1 MDTESPPIQIF
12 WVVKILQTDLKLTAL
27 IFDVDGTIAQ
37 TEEAHRQSFNHAFRQ
52 EGLDWHWPPELYNEL
67 LTVTGG
73 QERILYYI
81 DYYSPAFSKPDCLSD
96 FIENLHRV
104 KTRKFHE
111 ILSSGQIPLR
121 PGVKRLIQEMRD
133 VGVRLGI
140 ATTTTHSN
148 VVTLLETSLD
158 PAAPGWFDVV
168 AAGNVVPRK
177 KPAPDVYH
185 YALQELGADPGA
197 CLVIEDSQ
205 NGLRAALGAGLKTVI
220 TVSQYTRTHDFS
232 GASLV
237 VDHLGE
243 PDAPATAS
251 RGSLNSSHYIDLS
264 LLESLLTAKTAL

>member
-1 MDTESPPIQIF
+1 MKPVS
-12 WVVKILQTDLKLTAL
+12 L
-27 IFDVDGTIAQ
+27 IFDVDGTIAE
-37 TEEAHRQSFNHAFRQ
+37 TEETHRQSFNHTFRQ
-52 EGLDWHWPPELYNEL
+52 EGLNWHWSPKLYNEL
-67 LTVTGG
+67 LAVTGG
-73 QERILYYI
+73 QERIRHYV
-81 DYYSPAFSKPDCLSD
+81 DHYSPAFGKPGPLPE
-96 FIENLHRV
+96 FIEGLHRV

-111 ILSSGQIPLR
+111 ALSSGRIPLR
-121 PGVKRLIQEMRD
+121 PGVKRLIQEMRSA
-133 VGVRLGI
+133 GVRLGI

-148 VVTLLETSLD
+148 VTTLLETSLD

-168 AAGNVVPRK
+168 AAGDVVPRK

-185 YALQELGADPGA
+185 HVLQELGVGPAA

-220 TVSQYTRTHDFS
+220 TVSQYTRGHDFS

-251 RGSLNSSHYIDLS
+251 RGSLGASRCIDLC
-264 LLESLLTAKTAL
+264 LLEGLLTTKMAP